1 MAVGRSENESTV
13 SPAVKVVE
21 HHRVSPPPSSVPDT
35 VLPLTFYDVLWLFM
49 GPVERLFFYHSPN
62 IDLTVDDFLRN
73 HLPALRHSLSLTLQ
87 SYFSLA
93 GHLVPSPETGEL
105 VIAYADGDS
114 VSFVVAESD
123 ADFASL
129 VSDSSKDV
137 RMMHPLVPALPA
149 ADEMGRTPI
158 CAVQVTIFPGA
169 GFCLGVS
176 IHHAA
181 ADGNSSSRF
190 LKAWAAIHRS
200 GGDPLALPAGPVYDR
215 GVLVE
220 LEEHKM
226 GFLQDLQRVGP
237 ELEASLAEL
246 IPKMIQL
253 GPIIRTTFVLSRS
266 QIEKLQGRIASVTG
280 VRPSSFV
287 AACSHVWVCLTKAR
301 GDHYRTVYMS
311 FAGDCRRRLDPPM
324 PAAYFGNCIGGVYCE
339 ASGAELVEE
348 TKGIVA
354 ASKAIQSGIKG
365 LESRPVVGL
374 REMVHKFVKLVH
386 ERVLSIAGSPRLGV
400 YEIDFGWGV
409 PKKVEVN
416 SIEGHGAMSLAES
429 RDGDGGIEIGMVG
442 PKSEMEKFG
451 CFFKEDL

>member
-1 MAVGRSENESTV
+1 MAVGRSENESTA
-13 SPAVKVVE
+13 SPAVKVLE
-21 HHRVSPPPSSVPDT
+21 THRVSPPPSSVPDT

-49 GPVERLFFYHSPN
+49 GPVERLFFYHSTN
-62 IDLTVDDFLRN
+62 IATLHDFLRN

-93 GHLVPSPETGEL
+93 GHLVPSTETGEL
-105 VIAYADGDS
+105 VISYADGDS
-114 VSFVVAESD
+114 VSFVVTESD
-123 ADFASL
+123 ADFAAL
-129 VSDSSKDV
+129 ISDSSKDV
-137 RMMHPLVPALPA
+137 RMMHPLVPSLPA
-149 ADEMGRTPI
+149 ADEMGRSPI

-181 ADGNSSSRF
+181 ADGNSSTRF

-200 GGDPLALPAGPVYDR
+200 VGDPSALPAGPVYDR
-215 GVLVE
+215 GVLGE
-220 LEEHKM
+220 LDEHKM

-246 IPKMIQL
+246 VPKMIQL
-253 GPIIRTTFVLSRS
+253 GPLVRTTFILTRA
-266 QIEKLQGRIASVTG
+266 QIEKLQVRIASVMG
-280 VRPSSFV
+280 DRPSTFV

-339 ASGAELVEE
+339 ASGAELVEDM
-348 TKGIVA
+348 KGIIA
-354 ASKAIQSGIKG
+354 ASKALRSGIEG
-365 LESRPVVGL
+365 LQSRPVVGL
-374 REMVHKFVKLVH
+374 REMVHKFVKLVN

-409 PKKVEVN
+409 PKKVEVK
-416 SIEGHGAMSLAES
+416 SIEGNGAMSLAES
-429 RDGDGGIEIGMVG
+429 RDGEGGIEIGMVG
-442 PKSEMEKFG
+442 PKSEIENFG
-451 CFFKEDL
+451 IFFKEDL